1 MAVTLSIEEIFLG
14 YGNKVVV
21 RGISLDI
28 KEGEI
33 VTLLGHN
40 GAGKTTTLKAIM
52 GLVRPFKGNIHFYGE
67 NKTKWPPKANVINGI
82 SYVPQGTGIFPDLTV
97 AHNLELACYTV
108 KDPAEIQSRYEEIFH
123 LFPILKERKWQIAG
137 TLSGG
142 QQRMLSV
149 AMALMTGPKLLLMD
163 EPSLGLAP
171 LLVDQLM
178 DTIRAINKQMGTAIF
193 LVEQNVKQALKLA
206 QRAYIMKI
214 GNIILTET
222 TEALQKRE
230 QIWELF

>member
-1 MAVTLSIEEIFLG
+1 MSLLMEDIFIG
-14 YGNKVVV
+14 YGKKMVV
-21 RGISLDI
+21 RGVSLEI

-52 GLVRPFKGNIHFYGE
+52 GLLPSLKGNIHFYGE
-67 NKTKWPPKANVINGI
+67 DKTAWPPKENVVKGI
-82 SYVPQGTGIFPDLTV
+82 SYVPQGMGLFPDLTV

-108 KDPAEIQSRYEEIFH
+108 KDPSDITARHEAVFQ

-149 AMALMTGPKLLLMD
+149 GMALMTKPRLLLMD

-171 LLVDQLM
+171 LLVDHLM
-178 DTIRAINKQMGTAIF
+178 DTVRTINEQMGTAIL
-193 LVEQNVKQALKLA
+193 LVEQNVKQALKVA

-214 GNIILTET
+214 GSIILSET
-222 TEALQKRE
+222 TEALRQKE
-230 QIWELF
+230 HLWELF